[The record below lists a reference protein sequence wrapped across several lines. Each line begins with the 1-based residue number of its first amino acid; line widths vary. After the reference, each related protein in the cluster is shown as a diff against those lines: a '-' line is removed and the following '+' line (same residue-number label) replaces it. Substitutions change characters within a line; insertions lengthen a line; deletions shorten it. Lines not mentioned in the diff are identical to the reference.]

1 MNTFLKLEEA
11 YEMEPPKYL
20 LSSFETIDQVI
31 QTLVSVGYERKDDVY
46 KEVPIGN
53 LVVDSAGD
61 GQFRVTRFGVHPKE
75 HPEFKESEN
84 LIIFIILK
92 DFLHS
97 INNSFNKLSIKSSK
111 FFGN

>member
-46 KEVPIGN
+46 KEVPAPIGC
-53 LVVDSAGD
+53 LLYTSPSPRDS
-61 GQFRVTRFGVHPKE
+61 
-75 HPEFKESEN
+75 
-84 LIIFIILK
+84 
-92 DFLHS
+92 
-97 INNSFNKLSIKSSK
+97 
-111 FFGN
+111 